1 MGIPRLLTVTITA
14 VAAVGT
20 IAVAPAQADTEPTPG
35 TSAYAGPTIPGPAG
49 NPVWA
54 RPSTQRL
61 GAALTWVSCGATG
74 TDAAIAVKLAGAMTY
89 SRMGRRLSAE
99 QAGCARRIVAA
110 SRASGLDR
118 KAAEIALMTAIVETT
133 LRNYTGGDLDSVGLF
148 QQRNSWGSYAQRIRP
163 ESATAK
169 FLSVMQQF
177 YPRNGWLKA
186 SAGQVA
192 ADVQRP
198 AAAYRGEYA
207 LAQTS
212 ADALLNVLWP
222 LPVAAP
228 APGPA
233 KPPASL
239 AGFGDVTGDRVL
251 DRIAYRSDLRGGSI
265 RLYRGWTT
273 GITLGSGLNQYRAL
287 LRGDFD
293 GNGSAELLGVAA
305 DGHLVRYA
313 IGRNGTLGAGTRVAG
328 SSGWA
333 AYSQFVVVNDL
344 GRRAA
349 QRRVGITTSGNVT
362 YFGSRTVTTRNLIPL
377 TIYKQP
383 LPVRDLNGDGLSDL
397 VAVRRATGRLTA
409 FYAHANGTYSKGPE
423 FGTGFWNR
431 FRAITSDG
439 NGVLRGIDAKPQVQ
453 RAYVVRN
460 VRPGGVRLLGV
471 GRGSWAPYAGL
482 L

>member
-1 MGIPRLLTVTITA
+1 MGTPRLLTVTFTA
-14 VAAVGT
+14 AALLGSL
-20 IAVAPAQADTEPTPG
+20 AVAPANADTDPVPSAPT
-35 TSAYAGPTIPGPAG
+35 YAEQGIPGPAG

-54 RPSTQRL
+54 QRSAQRGTL
-61 GAALTWVSCGATG
+61 ALTWVSCGPTKSDGVTAT
-74 TDAAIAVKLAGAMTY
+74 ALAGAMTY
-89 SRMGRRLSAE
+89 ARMGRRLSAE
-99 QAGCARRIVAA
+99 QAACARRIVAA

-148 QQRNSWGSYAQRIRP
+148 QQRNSWGTYAQRIHP
-163 ESATAK
+163 ETATKK
-169 FLSVMQQF
+169 FLSVMQQI
-177 YPRNGWLKA
+177 YPRSSWLKA
-186 SAGQVA
+186 PAGQVA

-207 LAQTS
+207 LAQSS

-222 LPVAAP
+222 QPVSKP
-228 APGPA
+228 APSTTAPT
-233 KPPASL
+233 SL

-251 DRIAYRSDLRGGSI
+251 DRVAYRSTLRGGSI

-293 GNGSAELLGVAA
+293 GNGTAELLGVAT

-313 IGRNGTLGAGTRVAG
+313 IGRRGTLGAGVRVAG

-333 AYSQFVVVNDL
+333 AYSQFAVVNDL
-344 GRRAA
+344 ARGKA
-349 QRRVGITTSGNVT
+349 QRRIGVTTSGDVT
-362 YFGSRTVTTRNLIPL
+362 YFGARTVTTRRLMPL
-377 TIYKQP
+377 NTYKQP
-383 LPVRDLNGDGLSDL
+383 LPVGDLNGDRLPDL
-397 VAVRRATGRLTA
+397 VAVRKATGRLSA

-460 VRPGGVRLLGV
+460 VRPGGVRLIGV
-471 GRGSWAPYAGL
+471 GTGTWAPYAGL